1 MSGGQISYASTNQE
15 SFLSEPESVHLRRT
29 HHAIDESNVCNWRCF
44 ESIVYSET
52 ISLEGSRQ
60 EETPGT
66 YDVLLRMLA
75 VSLSYRDLAN
85 ARGHY
90 HIAVTSALI
99 WQRAH

>member
-1 MSGGQISYASTNQE
+1 MNLTFAIGDALKALFTPKQSG
-15 SFLSEPESVHLRRT
+15 
-29 HHAIDESNVCNWRCF
+29 
-44 ESIVYSET
+44 
-52 ISLEGSRQ
+52 LEGSRQ
-60 EETPGT
+60 EETPGP